1 MVQLPFSQ
9 ACENNKLYILRI
21 LCEVFADRKTVL
33 EIASGTGQHACFFA
47 AEMPWL
53 QWQPSDLS
61 ETLPVLGPRCSAY
74 AGENLLP
81 EKALDVRDTN
91 WPLEVPDAL
100 FTANSFHIM
109 SFEAVRDFFSVL
121 EKSDRDDLVLCVYG
135 PFNYNGA
142 YTSDSNARFD
152 QWLLQHDAASGIR
165 SFEAVNELAA
175 SADLS
180 LQDDYEMPA
189 NNRLLVWRRGPSKT
203 PR

>member
-1 MVQLPFSQ
+1 M
-9 ACENNKLYILRI
+9 
-21 LCEVFADRKTVL
+21 L

-61 ETLPVLGPRCSAY
+61 ETLPVLGPPLLCLRWRKPVARKSTGCARCG
-74 AGENLLP
+74 AG
-81 EKALDVRDTN
+81 A
-91 WPLEVPDAL
+91 LEVPDAL

-109 SFEAVRDFFSVL
+109 SFEAVRGFFSVL

-175 SADLS
+175 SAGLS